1 MEGTQA
7 FVGANEEKKSLKLA
21 YAQKNS
27 REFPRIRGDF
37 MSQPGFMA
45 LAAFVSARRLSDL
58 SALLSLGRP
67 PRAAPKGPAQS
78 RPPPMRSG

>member
-27 REFPRIRGDF
+27 REFPRIPRDF
-37 MSQPGFMA
+37 MRQPGFVA
-45 LAAFVSARRLSDL
+45 LAASVQRE
-58 SALLSLGRP
+58 GCRP
-67 PRAAPKGPAQS
+67 SVRY
-78 RPPPMRSG
+78 

>member
-7 FVGANEEKKSLKLA
+7 FVEANEEKKSLKPA
-21 YAQKNS
+21 YAQKN
-27 REFPRIRGDF
+27 RLEFPRIRGDF
-37 MSQPGFMA
+37 MRQPGFVA
-45 LAAFVSARRLSDL
+45 LAASASERMLPAL
-58 SALLSLGRP
+58 SALLSLGHP